1 MRAQNQLSF
10 ADWQNL
16 VLFTKKKKF
25 VGKNF
30 RWRFPMVN
38 SSGSDGHNGAR
49 WWAMEKREEKKEK
62 TVAAI
67 KAAQKK

>member
-1 MRAQNQLSF
+1 
-10 ADWQNL
+10 
-16 VLFTKKKKF
+16 
-25 VGKNF
+25 
-30 RWRFPMVN
+30 MVN